1 MTKALTLIILLLL
14 CPIYSS
20 SLDTYS
26 PSVLIGDFQDRTFTQ
41 QYLCAVN
48 IGTGNGFGVR
58 NNTDNPI
65 TITMEY
71 GIWTLHHPLIR
82 TNTTSF
88 ILPAGK
94 TAAII
99 DPRIQIEHIRSILKL
114 WVNERLITD
123 KTREDIP
130 DSNPILL
137 FQY

>member
-1 MTKALTLIILLLL
+1 MTKALAFIIVLLV

-26 PSVLIGDFQDRTFTQ
+26 PSVLIGDLQDRRFTQ

-48 IGTGNGFGVR
+48 MGTGNGFGVK

-71 GIWTLHHPLIR
+71 GIWTLRHPLIR
-82 TNTTSF
+82 TDTTSF

-99 DPRIQIEHIRSILKL
+99 DSRIKIEHIRSILKL
-114 WVNERLITD
+114 WVNGQLITD